1 MDIDIRTLHAPQ
13 ESVLEDALEALSPS
27 EKISPRDDICG
38 VFSWW
43 FSLKE
48 NKRLQCLLLNLLTL
62 IFTAVSFN
70 LGGAQ
75 AYTNDVH
82 IFDLGHKLFVK
93 KPMILFVIYY

>member
-1 MDIDIRTLHAPQ
+1 M
-13 ESVLEDALEALSPS
+13 
-27 EKISPRDDICG
+27 
-38 VFSWW
+38 
-43 FSLKE
+43 
-48 NKRLQCLLLNLLTL
+48 LTL

-93 KPMILFVIYY
+93 KVLICYSLNIRIFLIC